1 MLCSEGRCA
10 PGGRPERQRGF
21 VSGPRELSQ
30 PVCDARTLCFWLGS
44 VGSGLV
50 TPQSL
55 SDCETCGVSSQ
66 ESVSTQ
72 KFYVSFQTVHGLERV
87 GGPDQGRYGVN

>member
-1 MLCSEGRCA
+1 MKVSLSS
-10 PGGRPERQRGF
+10 QRGF

-30 PVCDARTLCFWLGS
+30 PVCDVRTLCFWLGS

-55 SDCETCGVSSQ
+55 SDCEMCGLSSQ

-72 KFYVSFQTVHGLERV
+72 KFYLSFQTVHGLKHV
-87 GGPDQGRYGVN
+87 GGADQGRYGVD